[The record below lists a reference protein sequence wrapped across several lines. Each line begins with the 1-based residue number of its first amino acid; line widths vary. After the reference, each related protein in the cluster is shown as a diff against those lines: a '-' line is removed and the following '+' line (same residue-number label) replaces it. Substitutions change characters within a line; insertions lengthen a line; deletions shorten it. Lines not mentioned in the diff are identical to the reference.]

1 MKFGFQIPNF
11 YIRLGDFTGLTRNGY
26 PFGGPSPDELS
37 PEMTEK
43 VNSRWEE
50 FYTTAYPQLM
60 QKATH
65 DFVLAYF
72 ARNDEDLVQHSLPRE
87 SGAC

>member
-1 MKFGFQIPNF
+1 MKFNFQIPNI
-11 YIRLGDFTGLTRNGY
+11 YVRLGDFTGLTRYGY

-37 PEMTEK
+37 PEMTVK

-60 QKATH
+60 LIIQFRHGTH
-65 DFVLAYF
+65 
-72 ARNDEDLVQHSLPRE
+72 RNAKRR
-87 SGAC
+87 